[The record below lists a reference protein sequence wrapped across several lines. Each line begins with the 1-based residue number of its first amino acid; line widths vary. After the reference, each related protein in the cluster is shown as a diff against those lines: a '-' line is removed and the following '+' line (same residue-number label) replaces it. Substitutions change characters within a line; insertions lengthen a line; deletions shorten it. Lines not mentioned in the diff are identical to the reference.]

1 MNALAVHG
9 SLPDWTSVL
18 VVVAHPDDESFGLGA
33 VIDAFVSRGSRVSVL
48 CFTHGE
54 ASTLHGVEG
63 DLGTIRELE
72 LTAAAAELRIDRVRL
87 ASYADGGLADVP
99 LDELAALVVDVAQEV
114 DADGLLGFD
123 LSGVTGHP
131 DHVRATE
138 AAMAAGA
145 QLAAGVLG
153 WTLPSDVL
161 TVLAAEYGVAFAGHE
176 PAEIDVVLRVPRERQ
191 LVAVTRHPSQAVP
204 GSVLRRRLE
213 LLGDREHL
221 RLQAVTQSP
230 GERAR

>member
-1 MNALAVHG
+1 MNALAVRG

-48 CFTHGE
+48 CLTHGE

-63 DLGTIRELE
+63 HLSTIRERE
-72 LTAAAAELRIDRVRL
+72 LTEAAAELRIDGVRL
-87 ASYADGGLADVP
+87 ASYADGGLAEVS
-99 LDELAALVVDVAQEV
+99 LDELAALVVDVARETA
-114 DADGLLGFD
+114 ADGLLGFD

-131 DHVRATE
+131 DHVRATQ

-145 QLAAGVLG
+145 QLGVGVLG
-153 WTLPSDVL
+153 WTLPSDVP
-161 TVLAAEYGVAFAGHE
+161 TVLAAEYVVAFAGHE
-176 PAEIDVVLRVPRERQ
+176 PADIDVVLRVSRERQ

-204 GSVLRRRLE
+204 GSVLWRRLE

-221 RLQAVTQSP
+221 RWQALPQSP
-230 GERAR
+230 GDRAR